1 MGLSIISEPS
11 FVNCPAHFVEASVRK
26 NSDIALLP
34 EMQLAAK
41 DYKGETLGVCIK
53 EEDLT

>member
-41 DYKGETLGVCIK
+41 DYNGETLGVCI
-53 EEDLT
+53 